1 MRRKRSIQRSW
12 LYRYR
17 YLLASILL
25 AVIVLAISIYR
36 FWSVPSGLSASEKLS
51 AIASGRLASGNIT
64 GLVNAPWLIPEALA
78 IKLYGMTIFALRLP
92 ALLLVVASI
101 LTMMLA
107 IRAIYRPSL
116 AMMGGLLMACSAF
129 TISLGRAGTPAVMTV
144 LLLTL
149 AILLGYYVVNAK
161 QKVAPAIGLAL
172 DLMALSYMSGG
183 LYIVAALAVVALLHP
198 KSRYTIKRHKK
209 LLAGIAVAY
218 VILLLVPMLLIGR
231 SRTTLASLLVIGTPS
246 PANLRQLASGY
257 VAGSAGLTGGLM
269 TPMLTITGAIMV
281 VIGLITLARRGG
293 LLSLRSY
300 VIISLLVAG
309 VSMTT
314 FNPDYIY
321 LLFVP
326 TILLEVIAI
335 GYIVDKWHGLF
346 PQNPYARSLAILALS
361 ILIGSISLLDINRY
375 ISAVNYRASV
385 VYQYDQTLPAVNQL
399 LTSNPHAEIRLVVHS
414 ETDYQL
420 YSLLTNRYSNLRVYR
435 HDDRRINELIKSL
448 EAKQTGG
455 SLVDSKAPPLKLA
468 IADKAIRSDVQKLKL
483 SHVYTG
489 WLQHDSLLL
498 AVYE

>member
-36 FWSVPSGLSASEKLS
+36 FWSVPSGLSVSEKLS
-51 AIASGRLASGNIT
+51 AIASGQLASGNVT
-64 GLVNAPWLIPEALA
+64 GLVNTPWLILEALA

-92 ALLLVVASI
+92 ALFLVVASI

-149 AILLGYYVVNAK
+149 AILFGYYVVNAK
-161 QKVAPAIGLAL
+161 QKVAPAVGLAL

-183 LYIVAALAVVALLHP
+183 LYIVVALAVVALLHP
-198 KSRYTIKRHKK
+198 KSRYIIKRHKK
-209 LLAGIAVAY
+209 LLAGMAVAY

-231 SRTTLASLLVIGTPS
+231 GRTTLASLLAIGVPS
-246 PANLRQLASGY
+246 LANLRQLASSY

-309 VSMTT
+309 VSMAA

-346 PQNPYARSLAILALS
+346 PQNPYARSFAILALS

-375 ISAVNYRASV
+375 ISAVNYQASV

-435 HDDRRINELIKSL
+435 HDDKRINELIKSL

-468 IADKAIRSDVQKLKL
+468 ITGKAIRSDVQKLKL

-489 WLQHDSLLL
+489 WLQYDSLLL

>member
-25 AVIVLAISIYR
+25 AVIVLAISVYR

-51 AIASGRLASGNIT
+51 AIASGRLASGDIT
-64 GLVNAPWLIPEALA
+64 GLVNAPWLILEALA
-78 IKLYGMTIFALRLP
+78 IKLYGITIFALRLP

-144 LLLTL
+144 LLLAL
-149 AILLGYYVVNAK
+149 AILFGYYVVNTK
-161 QKVAPAIGLAL
+161 QKAAPAIGLAL
-172 DLMALSYMSGG
+172 DLVALSYMSGG
-183 LYIVAALAVVALLHP
+183 LYITAALAVAALLHP
-198 KSRYTIKRHKK
+198 KSRYIIKRRKK
-209 LLAGIAVAY
+209 LLAGVAVAY
-218 VILLLVPMLLIGR
+218 VILLLVPMLLIGK

-281 VIGLITLARRGG
+281 VIGLITLARQGG

-300 VIISLLVAG
+300 MIISLLIVG
-309 VSMTT
+309 VGMAA

-321 LLFVP
+321 LLFIP

-335 GYIVDKWHGLF
+335 RYIVDKWHGLF

-361 ILIGSISLLDINRY
+361 VLIGSISLLDINRY

-435 HDDRRINELIKSL
+435 HDDKRINELIKSL

-468 IADKAIRSDVQKLKL
+468 IAAKAIRSDVQKLKL

>member
-51 AIASGRLASGNIT
+51 AIAGGRLASGNIT
-64 GLVNAPWLIPEALA
+64 GLVNAPWLILEALA

-144 LLLTL
+144 LLLAL

-161 QKVAPAIGLAL
+161 QKAAPAVSLAL
-172 DLMALSYMSGG
+172 DLVALSYMSGG
-183 LYIVAALAVVALLHP
+183 LYIVVALAVVALLHP
-198 KSRYTIKRHKK
+198 KSRYIIKRHKK

-218 VILLLVPMLLIGR
+218 LILLLTPMLLIGR
-231 SRTTLASLLVIGTPS
+231 GRTTLASLLAIGTPS
-246 PANLRQLASGY
+246 PTNLRQLASGY
-257 VAGSAGLTGGLM
+257 VAGSAGLTGGLV

-455 SLVDSKAPPLKLA
+455 SLADSKAPPLKLA

-489 WLQHDSLLL
+489 WVQHDSLLL

>member
-64 GLVNAPWLIPEALA
+64 GLVNAPWLILEALA

-116 AMMGGLLMACSAF
+116 AMMGGLLMSCSAF

-161 QKVAPAIGLAL
+161 QKVAPAVGLAL
-172 DLMALSYMSGG
+172 DLVALSYMSGG

-209 LLAGIAVAY
+209 LLAGVAAAY
-218 VILLLVPMLLIGR
+218 LILLLVPILLIGR
-231 SRTTLASLLVIGTPS
+231 GRTTLVSLLVIGTPS

-257 VAGSAGLTGGLM
+257 VVGSAGLTGGLM

-309 VSMTT
+309 VSMTM

-399 LTSNPHAEIRLVVHS
+399 LTSNPHAEIRLVAHS

-435 HDDRRINELIKSL
+435 HDDKRINELIKSL

-468 IADKAIRSDVQKLKL
+468 IAGKAIRSDVQKLKL

>member
-17 YLLASILL
+17 YLLTGILL

-36 FWSVPSGLSASEKLS
+36 FWSVPSGLSVSEKLS
-51 AIASGRLASGNIT
+51 AIASGRLANGNIA

-92 ALLLVVASI
+92 ALFLVVAST

-107 IRAIYRPSL
+107 IRAIYRRSL

-144 LLLTL
+144 LLLAL
-149 AILLGYYVVNAK
+149 AILFGYYVVNAK
-161 QKVAPAIGLAL
+161 RKAAPAIGLAL
-172 DLMALSYMSGG
+172 DLVALSYMSGG
-183 LYIVAALAVVALLHP
+183 LYIVVALAVVALLHP

-218 VILLLVPMLLIGR
+218 LVLLLTPMLLIGR
-231 SRTTLASLLVIGTPS
+231 GRTTLASLLAIGVPS
-246 PANLRQLASGY
+246 LANLRQLASSY

-300 VIISLLVAG
+300 MIISLLVAG
-309 VSMTT
+309 VSMAA

-375 ISAVNYRASV
+375 ISAVNYQASV

-468 IADKAIRSDVQKLKL
+468 IADKAIRSDAQRLKL

-489 WLQHDSLLL
+489 WIQYDSLLL

>member
-161 QKVAPAIGLAL
+161 QKVAPAVGLAL
-172 DLMALSYMSGG
+172 DLVALSYMSGG
-183 LYIVAALAVVALLHP
+183 LYIVVVLAAVALLHP

-209 LLAGIAVAY
+209 LLAGVAVAY
-218 VILLLVPMLLIGR
+218 VILLLVPMLLIGKG
-231 SRTTLASLLVIGTPS
+231 RTTLASLLAIGTPS
-246 PANLRQLASGY
+246 LANLHQLAAGY
-257 VAGSAGLTGGLM
+257 VVGSAGLTGGLM

-309 VSMTT
+309 ISMTM

-435 HDDRRINELIKSL
+435 HDDKRINELIKSL

-468 IADKAIRSDVQKLKL
+468 ITGKAIRSDVQKLKL

>member
-51 AIASGRLASGNIT
+51 AISSGRLAGGNVT
-64 GLVNAPWLIPEALA
+64 GLVNAPWLILEALA

-92 ALLLVVASI
+92 ALFLVVASI

-107 IRAIYRPSL
+107 IRVIYRPSL
-116 AMMGGLLMACSAF
+116 AMMGGLLIACSAF

-144 LLLTL
+144 LLSAL
-149 AILLGYYVVNAK
+149 AILFGYYVVNAK
-161 QKVAPAIGLAL
+161 QKAAPAIGLAL
-172 DLMALSYMSGG
+172 DLVALSYMSGG
-183 LYIVAALAVVALLHP
+183 LYITAVLAVVALLHP

-209 LLAGIAVAY
+209 LLAGIVVAY
-218 VILLLVPMLLIGR
+218 LILLLVPMLLIGK
-231 SRTTLASLLVIGTPS
+231 SRTTLASLLTIGTPS
-246 PANLRQLASGY
+246 LANLHQLAAGY

-281 VIGLITLARRGG
+281 VIGLITLARQGG

-300 VIISLLVAG
+300 MIISLLVAG
-309 VSMTT
+309 VSMAA

-321 LLFVP
+321 LLFIP

-375 ISAVNYRASV
+375 ISAVSYQASV

-399 LTSNPHAEIRLVVHS
+399 LTSNPHAEIRLVAHS
-414 ETDYQL
+414 EMDYQL

-435 HDDRRINELIKSL
+435 HDDKRINELIKSL

-468 IADKAIRSDVQKLKL
+468 IAGRAIRSDVQKLKL

-489 WLQHDSLLL
+489 WIQHDSLLL

>member
-107 IRAIYRPSL
+107 IRVIYRPSL

-144 LLLTL
+144 LLLAL
-149 AILLGYYVVNAK
+149 AILFGYYVVNAK
-161 QKVAPAIGLAL
+161 RKAAPAIGLAL
-172 DLMALSYMSGG
+172 DLVALSYMSGG
-183 LYIVAALAVVALLHP
+183 LYITAVLAVVALLHP

-209 LLAGIAVAY
+209 LLAGIVVAY
-218 VILLLVPMLLIGR
+218 LILLLVPMLLIGR
-231 SRTTLASLLVIGTPS
+231 GRTTLASLLTIGTPS
-246 PANLRQLASGY
+246 LANLHQLAAGY

-309 VSMTT
+309 ISMTM

-435 HDDRRINELIKSL
+435 HDDKRINELIKSL

-468 IADKAIRSDVQKLKL
+468 ITGKAIRSDAQKLKL

-489 WLQHDSLLL
+489 WVQHDSLLL

>member
-64 GLVNAPWLIPEALA
+64 GLVNAPWLVLEALA

-161 QKVAPAIGLAL
+161 QKVAPAVGLAL
-172 DLMALSYMSGG
+172 DLVALSYMSGG
-183 LYIVAALAVVALLHP
+183 LYIVVALAVVALLHP
-198 KSRYTIKRHKK
+198 KSRYIIKRHKK

-218 VILLLVPMLLIGR
+218 LILLLAPILLIVRG
-231 SRTTLASLLVIGTPS
+231 RTTLASLLAIGTPS
-246 PANLRQLASGY
+246 LANLRQLASSY

-281 VIGLITLARRGG
+281 VIGLITLVRQGG

-309 VSMTT
+309 VSMTA

-321 LLFVP
+321 LLFIP

-375 ISAVNYRASV
+375 ISAVNYQASV

-399 LTSNPHAEIRLVVHS
+399 LTSNPHAEIRLVVRS

-468 IADKAIRSDVQKLKL
+468 IAGKAIRSDVQKLKL

>member
-64 GLVNAPWLIPEALA
+64 GLVNAPWLILEALA

-161 QKVAPAIGLAL
+161 QKVAPAIGLTL
-172 DLMALSYMSGG
+172 DLIALSHMSGG
-183 LYIVAALAVVALLHP
+183 LYIVVALAIVALLHP
-198 KSRYTIKRHKK
+198 KSRYTVKRHKK
-209 LLAGIAVAY
+209 LLAGIAAAY
-218 VILLLVPMLLIGR
+218 LILLLAPMLLISRG
-231 SRTTLASLLVIGTPS
+231 RTTLASLLAIGVPS
-246 PANLRQLASGY
+246 LANLRQLASGF

-300 VIISLLVAG
+300 MIISLLVAG
-309 VSMTT
+309 VSMTA

-321 LLFVP
+321 LLFIP

-375 ISAVNYRASV
+375 ISAVNYQASV

-399 LTSNPHAEIRLVVHS
+399 LTSNPHAEIRLVAHS

-435 HDDRRINELIKSL
+435 HDDKRISELIKSL

-455 SLVDSKAPPLKLA
+455 SLVDSKAPSLKLA
-468 IADKAIRSDVQKLKL
+468 IAGKAIRSDVQRLKL

>member
-17 YLLASILL
+17 YLLTGILL

-64 GLVNAPWLIPEALA
+64 GLVNAPWLILEALA

-92 ALLLVVASI
+92 ALFLVVASI

-144 LLLTL
+144 LLLAL
-149 AILLGYYVVNAK
+149 AILFGYYVVNTKRKA
-161 QKVAPAIGLAL
+161 APAIGLAL
-172 DLMALSYMSGG
+172 DLVALSYMSGG
-183 LYIVAALAVVALLHP
+183 LYITAALAVTALLHP
-198 KSRYTIKRHKK
+198 KSRYIIKRHKK
-209 LLAGIAVAY
+209 LLAGVAVAY
-218 VILLLVPMLLIGR
+218 LILLLAPMLLIGGC
-231 SRTTLASLLVIGTPS
+231 RTTLASLLTIGTPGL
-246 PANLRQLASGY
+246 ANLHQLAAGY

-281 VIGLITLARRGG
+281 VIGLITLARQGG

-300 VIISLLVAG
+300 MIISLLIVG
-309 VSMTT
+309 VGMAT

-321 LLFVP
+321 LLFIP

-335 GYIVDKWHGLF
+335 RYIVDKWHGLF

-435 HDDRRINELIKSL
+435 HDDKRINDLIKSL

-468 IADKAIRSDVQKLKL
+468 ITGKAIRSDVQKLRL

-489 WLQHDSLLL
+489 WVQHDSLLL

>member
-17 YLLASILL
+17 YLLTGILL

-36 FWSVPSGLSASEKLS
+36 FWSVPSGLSVSEKLS
-51 AIASGRLASGNIT
+51 AIASGRLAGGNVT
-64 GLVNAPWLIPEALA
+64 GLVNAPWLILEALA
-78 IKLYGMTIFALRLP
+78 IKLYGITIFALRLP
-92 ALLLVVASI
+92 ALFLVVASI

-144 LLLTL
+144 LLLAL
-149 AILLGYYVVNAK
+149 AILFGYYVVNTK
-161 QKVAPAIGLAL
+161 QKAAPAIGLAL
-172 DLMALSYMSGG
+172 DLVALSYMSGG
-183 LYIVAALAVVALLHP
+183 LYIIAALAVAALLHP
-198 KSRYTIKRHKK
+198 KSRYIIKRRKK

-218 VILLLVPMLLIGR
+218 LILLLAPMLLIGK
-231 SRTTLASLLVIGTPS
+231 SRVTLASLLAIGTPS
-246 PANLRQLASGY
+246 LANLHQLAAGY
-257 VAGSAGLTGGLM
+257 VVGSAGLTGGLM

-281 VIGLITLARRGG
+281 VIGLITLARQGG

-300 VIISLLVAG
+300 MIISLLIVG
-309 VSMTT
+309 VGMAT

-321 LLFVP
+321 LLFIP

-335 GYIVDKWHGLF
+335 RYIVDKWHGLF

-375 ISAVNYRASV
+375 ISAVSYRASV

-399 LTSNPHAEIRLVVHS
+399 LTSNPHAEIRLVANS

-468 IADKAIRSDVQKLKL
+468 IAGRAIRSDVQKLKL

>member
-64 GLVNAPWLIPEALA
+64 DLVNAPWLILEALA

-149 AILLGYYVVNAK
+149 AILFGYYVVNAK
-161 QKVAPAIGLAL
+161 QKVAPAVGLAL
-172 DLMALSYMSGG
+172 DLVALSYMSGG

-209 LLAGIAVAY
+209 LLAGIAAAY
-218 VILLLVPMLLIGR
+218 LILLLAPILLIGR
-231 SRTTLASLLVIGTPS
+231 GRTTLASLLAIGTPS
-246 PANLRQLASGY
+246 LVNLRQLASSY
-257 VAGSAGLTGGLM
+257 VAGSAGLTGGLVA
-269 TPMLTITGAIMV
+269 PMLTITGAIMV

-309 VSMTT
+309 VSMAT

-321 LLFVP
+321 LLFIP

-375 ISAVNYRASV
+375 ISAVNYQASV

-468 IADKAIRSDVQKLKL
+468 IANKAIRSDVQKLKL

-489 WLQHDSLLL
+489 WIQHDSLLL

>member
-64 GLVNAPWLIPEALA
+64 GLVNAPWLILEALA

-161 QKVAPAIGLAL
+161 QKVALAVGLAL
-172 DLMALSYMSGG
+172 DLVALSYMSGG
-183 LYIVAALAVVALLHP
+183 LYIVAALAIVALLHP

-209 LLAGIAVAY
+209 LLAGVAVAY
-218 VILLLVPMLLIGR
+218 LILLLVPMLLIGK
-231 SRTTLASLLVIGTPS
+231 SRTTLASLLAIGTPS
-246 PANLRQLASGY
+246 LANLHRLAAGY
-257 VAGSAGLTGGLM
+257 VVGSAGLTGGLM

-300 VIISLLVAG
+300 MIISLLIAG
-309 VSMTT
+309 VGMAA

-321 LLFVP
+321 LLFIP

-335 GYIVDKWHGLF
+335 RYIVDKWHGLF

-361 ILIGSISLLDINRY
+361 VLIGSISLLDINRY
-375 ISAVNYRASV
+375 ISAVNYRTSV

-468 IADKAIRSDVQKLKL
+468 IAGKAIRSDVQKLKL

>member
-51 AIASGRLASGNIT
+51 AIAGGRLASGNIA
-64 GLVNAPWLIPEALA
+64 GLVNAPWLILEALA

-149 AILLGYYVVNAK
+149 AILLGYYVVNVK
-161 QKVAPAIGLAL
+161 QKVAPAVGLAL
-172 DLMALSYMSGG
+172 DLVALSYMSGG
-183 LYIVAALAVVALLHP
+183 LYIVVALAVVALLHP

-218 VILLLVPMLLIGR
+218 LILLLAPILLIGR
-231 SRTTLASLLVIGTPS
+231 GRTTLASLLAIGTPS
-246 PANLRQLASGY
+246 LANLRQLADSY

-300 VIISLLVAG
+300 MIISLLVAG
-309 VSMTT
+309 VSMTA

-321 LLFVP
+321 LLFIP

-375 ISAVNYRASV
+375 ISAVNYQASV

-399 LTSNPHAEIRLVVHS
+399 LTSNPHAEIRLVAHS

-468 IADKAIRSDVQKLKL
+468 IANKAIRSDVQKLKL

>member
-64 GLVNAPWLIPEALA
+64 GLVNAPWLILEALA

-161 QKVAPAIGLAL
+161 QKVAPAVGLAL
-172 DLMALSYMSGG
+172 DLIALSYMSGG
-183 LYIVAALAVVALLHP
+183 LYIVVALAVVALLHP
-198 KSRYTIKRHKK
+198 KSRYTIRRHKK

-218 VILLLVPMLLIGR
+218 LILLLAPMLLISRG
-231 SRTTLASLLVIGTPS
+231 RTTLASLLVIGTPS
-246 PANLRQLASGY
+246 LVNLRQLASSY
-257 VAGSAGLTGGLM
+257 VAGSAGLTGGLVA
-269 TPMLTITGAIMV
+269 PMLTITGAIMV

-309 VSMTT
+309 VSMAT

-321 LLFVP
+321 LLFIP

-375 ISAVNYRASV
+375 ISAVSYRASV

-468 IADKAIRSDVQKLKL
+468 IANKAIRSDVQKLKL

-489 WLQHDSLLL
+489 WIQHDSLLL

>member
-64 GLVNAPWLIPEALA
+64 GLVNAPWQILEALA

-161 QKVAPAIGLAL
+161 QKVAPAVGLAL

-183 LYIVAALAVVALLHP
+183 LYIVVALAVAALLHP

-218 VILLLVPMLLIGR
+218 LILLLVPMLLIGGCH
-231 SRTTLASLLVIGTPS
+231 TTLASLLVIGTPS

-361 ILIGSISLLDINRY
+361 ILIG
-375 ISAVNYRASV
+375 
-385 VYQYDQTLPAVNQL
+385 
-399 LTSNPHAEIRLVVHS
+399 
-414 ETDYQL
+414 
-420 YSLLTNRYSNLRVYR
+420 
-435 HDDRRINELIKSL
+435 
-448 EAKQTGG
+448 
-455 SLVDSKAPPLKLA
+455 
-468 IADKAIRSDVQKLKL
+468 
-483 SHVYTG
+483 
-489 WLQHDSLLL
+489 
-498 AVYE
+498 

>member
-64 GLVNAPWLIPEALA
+64 GLVNAPWLILEALA

-129 TISLGRAGTPAVMTV
+129 TISLGRAGTPAVMTL

-172 DLMALSYMSGG
+172 DLVALSYMSGG
-183 LYIVAALAVVALLHP
+183 LYIVAALAIVALLHP
-198 KSRYTIKRHKK
+198 KSRYIIKRHKK
-209 LLAGIAVAY
+209 LLAGMAVAY
-218 VILLLVPMLLIGR
+218 LILLLAPILLVGR
-231 SRTTLASLLVIGTPS
+231 GRTTLASLLAIGTPS

-300 VIISLLVAG
+300 MIISLLVAG
-309 VSMTT
+309 VSMAA
-314 FNPDYIY
+314 FSPDYIY
-321 LLFVP
+321 LLFIP

-375 ISAVNYRASV
+375 ISAVNYQASV

-468 IADKAIRSDVQKLKL
+468 IADKAIRSDAQRLKL

-489 WLQHDSLLL
+489 WIQHDSLLL

>member
-36 FWSVPSGLSASEKLS
+36 FWSVPSGLSVSEKLS
-51 AIASGRLASGNIT
+51 AIASGQLAGGNVT
-64 GLVNAPWLIPEALA
+64 GLVNAPWLILEALA

-92 ALLLVVASI
+92 ALLLVEASI

-161 QKVAPAIGLAL
+161 QKVAPAVGLAL

-183 LYIVAALAVVALLHP
+183 LYIVVALAVVALLHP

-218 VILLLVPMLLIGR
+218 LILLLVPMLLIGR
-231 SRTTLASLLVIGTPS
+231 GRTTLASLLAVGTPS
-246 PANLRQLASGY
+246 LANLRQLASGY

-309 VSMTT
+309 VSMAA

-321 LLFVP
+321 LLFIP

-375 ISAVNYRASV
+375 ISAVNYQASV

-414 ETDYQL
+414 EADYQL

-468 IADKAIRSDVQKLKL
+468 IAGKAIRSDVQKLKL
-483 SHVYTG
+483 SHVYTS